1 MERYAIGI
9 DLGGTSVKY
18 AVVASSGKM
27 PFSGQLPAFAQ
38 ESAEAVLG
46 QVLKGVEACR
56 EYAVSEGLTLAGV
69 GVGTPGVV
77 SADGRTVLGGA
88 ENIAGWENIPLA
100 GRVEE
105 AEGLKTLAGNDA
117 NMMALG
123 ETLFGAAKGATDV
136 VFVTVGT
143 GIGCGALIDGRLY
156 RGYRNRGMEMGHIT
170 VKCDGE
176 GCACGGV
183 GCLEHYASTS
193 ALVRRFC
200 ELNGSARDAEVD
212 GKDVVLFYKEGNPA
226 AVQAMEEH
234 WNYLAHGIASMINL
248 FAPQRVVVGG
258 GISEAGDFYLEKLRE
273 GVRRQ
278 MMSAPRD
285 WCWIKWD
292 DDEKNLVCS
301 RAFRGPRRRGA
312 APGRNPD
319 RQTLAAAP
327 LPRMGATCGRHGCDA
342 EPARAALARRGRF
355 ETRGLPRAAVAGQ
368 HLCRSYALGAF
379 RMGGLCLP
387 RAAGR
392 RPLVLAVV
400 RHGTR
405 RCGALVGGQCLH
417 GRCFVQEVRHSDG

>member
-1 MERYAIGI
+1 MAKKITLLGSTGSIGTQSLDVI
-9 DLGGTSVKY
+9 RAQGYEVFGLSAHSQTDKLLQQIEEFHPKYVCMTS
-18 AVVASSGKM
+18 
-27 PFSGQLPAFAQ
+27 
-38 ESAEAVLG
+38 EA
-46 QVLKGVEACR
+46 
-56 EYAVSEGLTLAGV
+56 
-69 GVGTPGVV
+69 
-77 SADGRTVLGGA
+77 GA
-88 ENIAGWENIPLA
+88 EKLSAALA
-100 GRVEE
+100 GR
-105 AEGLKTLAGNDA
+105 ADAPKLLTGPEGLKTLAGNDA

-212 GKDVVLFYKEGNPA
+212 GKDVVFFYKEGNPA

-278 MMSAPRD
+278 MMSV
-285 WCWIKWD
+285 CG
-292 DDEKNLVCS
+292 EETELVAARLGN
-301 RAFRGPRRRGA
+301 RAGCMGA
-312 APGRNPD
+312 AG
-319 RQTLAAAP
+319 
-327 LPRMGATCGRHGCDA
+327 
-342 EPARAALARRGRF
+342 
-355 ETRGLPRAAVAGQ
+355 
-368 HLCRSYALGAF
+368 
-379 RMGGLCLP
+379 
-387 RAAGR
+387 
-392 RPLVLAVV
+392 LVLDKM
-400 RHGTR
+400 G
-405 RCGALVGGQCLH
+405 
-417 GRCFVQEVRHSDG
+417 